1 MVTKLEHARAMKL
14 MGAPLNTPVDTRP
27 FSEQYTTHWAAMMNA
42 HADFMATL
50 TRFVEEGGQSADKWW
65 SVRRR
70 HVAHYTAVIRCID
83 FVDELAGNVGPDAGR
98 VFKSEQDE
106 HEHMLLTWFISER
119 ALPFLDF
126 WTKKWPDKRTTT
138 VPARVFQKG
147 SLGIDE
153 ALKSRIK
160 SHRLEAARKLHKRKL
175 GPDHIRAEIVDDLDA
190 NAALLAEIDEKFRA
204 RRSSPIER
212 ALHVARRKELYE
224 LEHPK
229 TVHGGDRKRLRRKKS
244 RSQNENL
251 KNFVDDAARKT
262 GKGRSTIARDAARGN
277 LDGIGDAIGTSLDK
291 GEELDHLI
299 RLPADRRDAL
309 IARAKGGEKVSA
321 KTESKKVR
329 RADRE
334 QQLAESTAA
343 AAIAVGQRMS
353 RSYRQEAEQERQRRD
368 AERSAL
374 ERDLALQ
381 RAREFGRDDLAEL
394 LEAGEI
400 SAGEAFFRL
409 HARR

>member
-1 MVTKLEHARAMKL
+1 MSRKTKIEASMPPRVTTKMIGLAGIAVSDRRLRKI
-14 MGAPLNTPVDTRP
+14 RP
-27 FSEQYTTHWAAMMNA
+27 ET
-42 HADFMATL
+42 
-50 TRFVEEGGQSADKWW
+50 
-65 SVRRR
+65 
-70 HVAHYTAVIRCID
+70 
-83 FVDELAGNVGPDAGR
+83 VDELAESILQQGLLHPIRLRPRSHNGSGYILIAG
-98 VFKSEQDE
+98 Q
-106 HEHMLLTWFISER
+106 
-119 ALPFLDF
+119 
-126 WTKKWPDKRTTT
+126 
-138 VPARVFQKG
+138 
-147 SLGIDE
+147 
-153 ALKSRIK
+153 
-160 SHRLEAARKLHKRKL
+160 HRLEAARKLHKRKL

-190 NAALLAEIDEKFRA
+190 NAALLAEIDENLLRA
-204 RRSSPIER
+204 DLSPIER

-343 AAIAVGQRMS
+343 AAVALGQRMS

-381 RAREFGRDDLAEL
+381 RAREFGRGDLAEL